1 MTQDREDE
9 QEIAVEKKY
18 ASRVDADGARIKK
31 EFLTSK
37 NKKLT
42 LKSSK
47 IETENIFLLTKY
59 F

>member
-18 ASRVDADGARIKK
+18 ASMVDADGARIKK